1 MTTTTNTTRKP
12 TKRSRY
18 NELLALSEVQAN
30 SELVKFI
37 EHEIELLDKKN
48 TTTGE
53 KKPTAKQVANEA
65 VQSAILDCMEVNHLY
80 TVSELMK
87 IVPELDGVS
96 NQYASSQVRALTNAG
111 VLVRTEE
118 KRKAYF
124 SLA

>member
-1 MTTTTNTTRKP
+1 MATINSTPRI
-12 TKRSRY
+12 TKRDRF
-18 NELLALSEVQAN
+18 NELLALAEVQSN
-30 SELVKFI
+30 EGLVKFI
-37 EHEIELLDKKN
+37 EHELELLDRKN

-65 VQSAILDCMEVNHLY
+65 VQADILESMEINKLY

-87 IVPELDGVS
+87 IVPALDGVS
-96 NQYASSQVRALTNAG
+96 NQYASSQVRALVNAG
-111 VLVRTEE
+111 SLVRTEE

>member
-1 MTTTTNTTRKP
+1 MATTNSAPRI
-12 TKRSRY
+12 TKRDRF
-18 NELLALSEVQAN
+18 NELLALAEVQSN
-30 SELVKFI
+30 EGLVKFI
-37 EHEIELLDKKN
+37 EHELELLDRKN

-65 VQSAILDCMEVNHLY
+65 VQADILESMEINKLY

-87 IVPELDGVS
+87 IVPALDGVS
-96 NQYASSQVRALTNAG
+96 NQYASSQVRALVNAG
-111 VLVRTEE
+111 SLVRTED

>member
-1 MTTTTNTTRKP
+1 MATTNSTPRI
-12 TKRSRY
+12 TKRDRF
-18 NELLALSEVQAN
+18 NELLALAEVQSN
-30 SELVKFI
+30 EGLVKFI
-37 EHEIELLDKKN
+37 EHELELLDRKN

-65 VQSAILDCMEVNHLY
+65 VQADILESMEINKLY

-87 IVPELDGVS
+87 IVPALDGVS
-96 NQYASSQVRALTNAG
+96 NQYASSQVRALVNAG
-111 VLVRTEE
+111 SLVRTED